1 MAKTNGPLFSS
12 EARGGVGGIV
22 HNTYRGLHTV
32 KAKTAPHQS
41 CSPRALQQRALSI
54 DLSRA
59 WANCQFK
66 EEWNQYAAE
75 HPTTDFAGEIRPSG
89 ANCFV
94 ALNLH
99 ILLLAIAPLI
109 DRPPT
114 APSPPPVNI
123 LGVSLLPPSTVLFW
137 DSPLIPQLDLDVWLE
152 GPRSKGRISNL
163 NNASHNGYTD
173 SVEGFF
179 GISYLLPG
187 AYTFYIRSVGSHTG
201 LTSGFTSI
209 DFTIPEEA

>member
-41 CSPRALQQRALSI
+41 SSPKALQQRALSI
-54 DLSRA
+54 DMARA
-59 WANCQFK
+59 WADCQYK
-66 EEWNQYAAE
+66 AEWDAYAVE
-75 HPTTDFAGEIRPSG
+75 HATSGFGGVIRPSG

-94 ALNLH
+94 ALNTQIKRFGLEF
-99 ILLLAIAPLI
+99 PI

-123 LGVSLLPPSTVLFW
+123 LAVSLSPPSTVLVW

-163 NNASHNGYTD
+163 NNASHYGYTD
-173 SVEGFF
+173 SSEGVF

-187 AYTFYIRSVGSHTG
+187 AYTFYIRSVSSHTG